1 VQNPD
6 VDPNARQKVPKN
18 SQSARVRNAV
28 TPIWEGNDIN
38 HFLGG
43 RSPGVMSVVACQMLS
58 PDITSGVETL
68 FVGVGRECSM
78 LKSSTGQ
85 SLLMVLN
92 VIQVV
97 GLDPERSLNDKT

>member
-1 VQNPD
+1 
-6 VDPNARQKVPKN
+6 
-18 SQSARVRNAV
+18 
-28 TPIWEGNDIN
+28 
-38 HFLGG
+38 
-43 RSPGVMSVVACQMLS
+43 MLS